1 MKAVDV
7 RALDHFRR
15 NELDG
20 SAETRQLERH
30 RVTRARVQ
38 VQPPGEPEVGDAEIG
53 VVVDAGEDDAE
64 RLHVE
69 VEDVVPVHVVK
80 AGTDLPDVSLAL
92 RLVQDKVG
100 PEKSVK
106 VTCQRSRHL
115 FSPGL

>member
-20 SAETRQLERH
+20 PTETRQLERH

-69 VEDVVPVHVVK
+69 VEDVVPVNVVK

-100 PEKSVK
+100 PVKSVK
-106 VTCQRSRHL
+106 VTCQRFRPF
-115 FSPGL
+115 FSPDL